1 VVEAKDAENAVLRA
15 ELGAERELRR
25 RLELRV
31 AELERQLRMDG
42 SDSGTPPSKGS
53 VGAKEKRRAERRGMR
68 PDV

>member
-1 VVEAKDAENAVLRA
+1 VLRA

-42 SDSGTPPSKGS
+42 SDSGTPPSKGP